1 MVRPSENGTRD
12 STCCIDWLAHHQSIG
27 NVVLV
32 WQCSSLFYLM
42 VDCRQ
47 TIEKVRTKRSFFL
60 SRLQRTLYVLY
71 MLDLKAN
78 IWTMCDMHVVSKW
91 WCGTRISTFPF
102 RPPNSY
108 RKRKPIALLRIPLNW
123 GWQLSPDFLFYIPPP
138 LTCFPFLRIGEM
150 RRVLLRWSSSS
161 LRQKGGKRRTTYD
174 TVRHVFL
181 NTLCGIAGPLT
192 LPHILPSFFLVLHVI
207 FHNNK
212 TTENL
217 NGISGGDPHS
227 ECIRTKGG
235 HCIYWFLP

>member
-108 RKRKPIALLRIPLNW
+108 RKKETYRVITHSTELRMATLARFSFLHP
-123 GWQLSPDFLFYIPPP
+123 SPTNMFLFSSQRGNASCFVTLVVKFVASKRGEKKNNIRYCSACVSKYTLWYCRPTNPPTHP
-138 LTCFPFLRIGEM
+138 SILFFSLACDFPQQQNNWKL
-150 RRVLLRWSSSS
+150 
-161 LRQKGGKRRTTYD
+161 KR
-174 TVRHVFL
+174 
-181 NTLCGIAGPLT
+181 N
-192 LPHILPSFFLVLHVI
+192 
-207 FHNNK
+207 
-212 TTENL
+212 
-217 NGISGGDPHS
+217 
-227 ECIRTKGG
+227 
-235 HCIYWFLP
+235 